1 MKRNKISLKSV
12 AILICFAWTAQVF
25 AQVKLLSYNIK
36 YDDKK
41 DTINNWNFRK
51 EAMVKLIKHYEP
63 SFVGLQEALHNQV
76 SYLDDALPNFT
87 YIGVGR
93 DDGKE
98 KGEYSPI
105 LYDKNLYE
113 VVQANTFW
121 LSETPEKVSKGW
133 DAALERI
140 CTYGLF
146 KNLKTNEQIWVFNTH
161 FDHIGELARE
171 NSAQLIVDK
180 IKEINTAKI
189 PIVLMGD
196 FNLEPERKGISILKS
211 YLEDGKQITQKPFYG
226 PEGTFNGFDHAMKL
240 DRRIDYLFV
249 KHLRVIDYVHI
260 DDRMENNMHISDHL
274 PVLMTVTKDE

>member
-1 MKRNKISLKSV
+1 MTRIV
-12 AILICFAWTAQVF
+12 IILCFAISSQLFSQTKV
-25 AQVKLLSYNIK
+25 LTYNIK
-36 YDDKK
+36 YDATL
-41 DTINNWNFRK
+41 DTVNNWNFRK
-51 EAMVKLIKHYEP
+51 EAMVKLLQHYEP
-63 SFVGLQEALHNQV
+63 VFIGLQEALVHQV
-76 SYLDDALPNFT
+76 SYLNEGLPNYS

-98 KGEYSPI
+98 KGEYTAI
-105 LYDKNLYE
+105 LYDSTQYK
-113 VVQANTFW
+113 VVQSNTFW
-121 LSETPEKVSKGW
+121 LSETPEKISKGW

-146 KNLKTNEQIWVFNTH
+146 EHHTTKEQIWIFNTH

-196 FNLEPERKGISILKS
+196 FNLEPERKGISILRS
-211 YLEDGKQITQKPFYG
+211 YLQDGKEITQKPFYG
-226 PEGTFNGFDHAMKL
+226 PEGTFNGFDHDMRL

-249 KHLRVIDYVHI
+249 SHLRVIDYIHI
-260 DDRMENNMHISDHL
+260 DDRMGNNMHISDHL
-274 PVLMTVTKDE
+274 PVLSTVIKDN

>member
-1 MKRNKISLKSV
+1 MTRIV
-12 AILICFAWTAQVF
+12 IILCFAISSQLFSQTKV
-25 AQVKLLSYNIK
+25 LTYNIK
-36 YDDKK
+36 YDAKS
-41 DTINNWNFRK
+41 DTVNNWNFRK
-51 EAMVKLIKHYEP
+51 EAMIKLLQHYEP
-63 SFVGLQEALHNQV
+63 VFIGLQEALIHQV
-76 SYLDDALPNFT
+76 SYLDDALPSYS

-98 KGEYSPI
+98 KGEYTAI
-105 LYDKNLYE
+105 FYDSTQYK
-113 VVQANTFW
+113 VVQSNTFW
-121 LSETPEKVSKGW
+121 LSETPEKISKGW

-146 KNLKTNEQIWVFNTH
+146 EHRTTQKQIWIFNTH

-171 NSAQLIVDK
+171 NSAQLVVDK
-180 IKEINTAKI
+180 IKKINSAMI

-211 YLEDGKQITQKPFYG
+211 YLQDGKEITQKPFYG
-226 PEGTFNGFDHAMKL
+226 PKGTFNGFDHDMKL

-249 KHLRVIDYVHI
+249 RHLRVINYIHI

-274 PVLMTVTKDE
+274 PALIHVIKDN

>member
-1 MKRNKISLKSV
+1 MIKYKTSLKSV
-12 AILICFAWTAQVF
+12 AVIFCFACATSMFSQTKV
-25 AQVKLLSYNIK
+25 LTYNIK
-36 YDDKK
+36 YDAKS
-41 DTINNWNFRK
+41 DTVNNWNFRK
-51 EAMVKLIKHYEP
+51 EAMVKLLQHYEP
-63 SFVGLQEALHNQV
+63 VFIGLQEALIHQV
-76 SYLDDALPNFT
+76 SYLDDALHSYS

-98 KGEYSPI
+98 KGEYTAI
-105 LYDKNLYE
+105 LYDSTQYK
-113 VVQANTFW
+113 VVQSNTFW
-121 LSETPEKVSKGW
+121 LSETPEKISKGW

-146 KNLKTNEQIWVFNTH
+146 EHHTTKEQIWIFNTH

-211 YLEDGKQITQKPFYG
+211 YLQDGKEITQKPFYG
-226 PEGTFNGFDHAMKL
+226 PTGTFNGFDHNMKL

-249 KHLRVIDYVHI
+249 NHLRVIDYIHI

-274 PVLMTVTKDE
+274 PVLINVIKEN